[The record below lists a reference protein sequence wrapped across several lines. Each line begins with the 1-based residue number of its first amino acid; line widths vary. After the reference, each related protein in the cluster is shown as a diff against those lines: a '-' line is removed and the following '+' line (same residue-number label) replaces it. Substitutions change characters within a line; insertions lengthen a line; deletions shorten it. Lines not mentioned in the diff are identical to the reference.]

1 MIEIGVAFYEMLLN
15 VDQSSEHLNFVE
27 PICDF
32 LYHMK
37 YMFTGDSIKDQ
48 VEKIIFNLRPAL
60 KLRLR
65 FITHISI
72 QEPVSAPPQPVNS
85 GSPAPQTSQ
94 VPVNVAMPVA
104 Q

>member
-1 MIEIGVAFYEMLLN
+1 MLLN
-15 VDQSSEHLNFVE
+15 VDQCSTHLNFMD

-65 FITHISI
+65 FITHISK
-72 QEPVSAPPQPVNS
+72 QEPAAVPPPPPAPPINS
-85 GSPAPQTSQ
+85 GSPAPQANQ
-94 VPVNVAMPVA
+94 VPVNVTLPVA

>member
-15 VDQSSEHLNFVE
+15 VDQCSTHLNFMD

-65 FITHISI
+65 FITHISK
-72 QEPVSAPPQPVNS
+72 QEPAAAPPPPINS
-85 GSPAPQTSQ
+85 GSPAPQASQ
-94 VPVNVAMPVA
+94 VSVNVTLPVA